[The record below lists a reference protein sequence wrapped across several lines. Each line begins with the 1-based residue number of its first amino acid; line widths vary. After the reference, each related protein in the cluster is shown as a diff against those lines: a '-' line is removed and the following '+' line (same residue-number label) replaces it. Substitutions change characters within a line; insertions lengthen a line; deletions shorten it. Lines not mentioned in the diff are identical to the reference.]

1 MIAVLYCTLQVFKLT
16 KANFKAQVSFS
27 DQDDPLSVVV
37 VIFSHFY
44 LLLQNHTAT
53 STKLGTN
60 HLRRKC
66 FKFVPVKDQ
75 VLFKGEI
82 IANY

>member
-44 LLLQNHTAT
+44 LLLQNHRAT

-60 HLRRKC
+60 HLARK
-66 FKFVPVKDQ
+66 PVTCVETFLGFIDSS
-75 VLFKGEI
+75 LFKS
-82 IANY
+82 